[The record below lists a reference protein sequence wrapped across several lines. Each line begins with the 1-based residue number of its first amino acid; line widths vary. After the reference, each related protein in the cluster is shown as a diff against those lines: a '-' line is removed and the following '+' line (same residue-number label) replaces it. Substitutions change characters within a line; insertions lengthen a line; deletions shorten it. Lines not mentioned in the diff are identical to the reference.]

1 MVQECPLV
9 TPMCKAQLVTKHSE
23 KAALQPLLGDAP
35 HLLYKVVGMLTLCSP
50 TRQPKDCPGY
60 KQHYERPPQH
70 YRNPQRRRHDPPG
83 CGPYADRLVK
93 PLAILML
100 MTELLLLP

>member
-9 TPMCKAQLVTKHSE
+9 TPMCKAQLVTKHSVV
-23 KAALQPLLGDAP
+23 QDISNITNGLLS
-35 HLLYKVVGMLTLCSP
+35 T
-50 TRQPKDCPGY
+50 
-60 KQHYERPPQH
+60 
-70 YRNPQRRRHDPPG
+70 RNPQRRRHDPPG

>member
-1 MVQECPLV
+1 MTTNSTDPITTTAHDKLIVFRMFTNSVVQDIQRDL
-9 TPMCKAQLVTKHSE
+9 S
-23 KAALQPLLGDAP
+23 
-35 HLLYKVVGMLTLCSP
+35 
-50 TRQPKDCPGY
+50 CPGY
-60 KQHYERPPQH
+60 KQPTLRTASSAL

-100 MTELLLLP
+100 MTE